1 LGRIKEEMVDTTNFM
16 NRQLQF
22 SKYIESSSSS
32 FKLLLN
38 NGYFGQALIV
48 MYSTMDALGLLL
60 APVEQETATGATFKT
75 WAIKF
80 FLPHA
85 NAELDVNDSDLWGAR
100 CGVLHTF
107 TSEFDSSRNTT
118 ARQVQYFSGDS
129 RSTIGK
135 ALSAAAKEIDGGIH
149 IMVSIEDI
157 AACFYR
163 SLSSSVEEFAKM
175 CAANPAHGAKLGK
188 VLQSIQM

>member
-1 LGRIKEEMVDTTNFM
+1 MDRSNFSD
-16 NRQLQF
+16 RQLQL
-22 SKYIESSSSS
+22 SKYIESSSGS
-32 FKLLLN
+32 FKILLD
-38 NGYFGQALIV
+38 NGYLGQALIV

-60 APVEQETATGATFKT
+60 APVEQETATGATFKA
-75 WAIKF
+75 WAIRC

-107 TSEFDSSRNTT
+107 TSEFDSSRIKT

-129 RSTIGK
+129 KSAIGK
-135 ALSAAAKEIDGGIH
+135 ALSAAAKEVDGGKH

-163 SLSSSVEEFAKM
+163 SLSSSVEEFTKM
-175 CAANPAHGAKLGK
+175 CDANPAHEARLGK
-188 VLQSIQM
+188 ILQAIRM